1 MLSDAGRS
9 RIAVS
14 DHGVVGVVGVF
25 AIDREQ
31 RGALMVR
38 VGRGEEWLKPGRGNL
53 AESGGEMAGE
63 MAGETFLSVC
73 PVSSTIR
80 PLTCT

>member
-14 DHGVVGVVGVF
+14 DHGVVGVF

-63 MAGETFLSVC
+63 MAGEVAADVAGRGGGAWLYV
-73 PVSSTIR
+73 
-80 PLTCT
+80 